1 MRAGPSQEEIR
12 RQNLGALLRQVHVR
26 GALSRAELTMALGLN
41 RSTIGALTADLTS
54 VGLVSEELPRETGR
68 AGRPS
73 LVVRPQSE
81 RVFVYAFSIGV
92 DRLTAARIGL
102 GGVVLDR
109 RETVRAR
116 GELPPAAVVAPLA
129 EFVRQMQRAAPP
141 DTCSIGCG
149 VAVGGM
155 VRRAD
160 GMVRLGPHA
169 DWADAPLGSALAEV
183 LGSTHHPAAPPRVD
197 LPIMLGNAADLAAL
211 AEHTRG
217 AATDSDNVVYLH
229 GDVGIGGGIIAGGRP
244 VAGHGGYGGEVGHMV
259 VNPNGRPCLCGSRGC
274 WETEI
279 GEHAL
284 LRAANRDGTG
294 RDGILAVVDAAARG
308 DAVAQAAVRQVG
320 DWLGFGV
327 ANLVNIFNPETV
339 VFGGTLRD
347 VYLAAAAQVRSRINR
362 NSLPACREHV
372 RLRTPELGDDAPLLG
387 AAELAFQR
395 LLADPLDAGTA
406 A

>member
-26 GALSRAELTMALGLN
+26 GALSRAELTVSLGLN
-41 RSTIGALTADLTS
+41 RSTIGALTADLS
-54 VGLVSEELPRETGR
+54 AAGLVREGLPKETGR

-73 LVVRPQSE
+73 LVVQPESH
-81 RVFVYAFSIGV
+81 RVFVYALAIGV

-109 RETVRAR
+109 REAVRGR
-116 GELPPAAVVAPLA
+116 GELSPADVVAPLA
-129 EFVRQMQRAAPP
+129 EFVRQMQRATPP
-141 DTCSIGCG
+141 HTYCIGCG

-160 GMVRLGPHA
+160 GMVRLLPHIG
-169 DWADAPLGSALAEV
+169 WVDAPLGEALGDV
-183 LGSTHHPAAPPRVD
+183 LTEDIPVTV
-197 LPIMLGNAADLAAL
+197 GNGADLAAL

-217 AATDSDNVVYLH
+217 AAIDSDNVVYLH

-259 VNPNGRPCLCGSRGC
+259 VNPNGRPCGCGSRGC

-284 LRAANRDGTG
+284 LRAADRDGTG
-294 RDGILAVVDAAARG
+294 RDGILAVVEAAARG

-362 NSLPACREHV
+362 NGLPACREHV
-372 RLRTPELGDDAPLLG
+372 RLRTPELGDDATLLG

-395 LLADPLDAGTA
+395 LLADPLEAGTA

>member
-1 MRAGPSQEEIR
+1 
-12 RQNLGALLRQVHVR
+12 VY
-26 GALSRAELTMALGLN
+26 
-41 RSTIGALTADLTS
+41 ALTIA
-54 VGLVSEELPRETGR
+54 
-68 AGRPS
+68 
-73 LVVRPQSE
+73 
-81 RVFVYAFSIGV
+81 V

-129 EFVRQMQRAAPP
+129 EFVRQMQRSTPAG
-141 DTCSIGCG
+141 TSCIGCG
-149 VAVGGM
+149 VAFGGM

-160 GMVRLGPHA
+160 GLVRLGPHG
-169 DWADAPLGSALAEV
+169 DWVDAPLGAALSEV
-183 LGSTHHPAAPPRVD
+183 LNVD

-217 AATDSDNVVYLH
+217 AAIDSDNVVYLH
-229 GDVGIGGGIIAGGRP
+229 GDVGIGGGIISGGRP

-259 VNPNGRPCLCGSRGC
+259 VNPNGRPCGCGSRGC

-294 RDGILAVVDAAARG
+294 RDGILAVVDAASRG

-362 NSLPACREHV
+362 NGLPACREHV
-372 RLRTPELGDDAPLLG
+372 RLRTPGLGDDAPLLG

>member
-41 RSTIGALTADLTS
+41 RSTIGALTADLTA

-81 RVFVYAFSIGV
+81 RVFVYALSIGV

-116 GELPPAAVVAPLA
+116 GELPPSAVAQPLA
-129 EFVRQMQRAAPP
+129 EFVRQMQRDAPA

-149 VAVGGM
+149 VAFGGM

-169 DWADAPLGSALAEV
+169 DWADAPLGSALADV
-183 LGSTHHPAAPPRVD
+183 LNVD

-217 AATDSDNVVYLH
+217 AATNSDNVVYLH

-362 NSLPACREHV
+362 NGLPACREHV

-395 LLADPLDAGTA
+395 LLADPLEAGTA

>member
-1 MRAGPSQEEIR
+1 
-12 RQNLGALLRQVHVR
+12 VY
-26 GALSRAELTMALGLN
+26 
-41 RSTIGALTADLTS
+41 
-54 VGLVSEELPRETGR
+54 
-68 AGRPS
+68 
-73 LVVRPQSE
+73 
-81 RVFVYAFSIGV
+81 VYAFAVGV
-92 DRLTAARIGL
+92 DRLTAARVGL
-102 GGVVLDR
+102 GGQVLDR
-109 RETVRAR
+109 RETVRGR
-116 GELPPAAVVAPLA
+116 GELSPAEVVTPLA
-129 EFVRQMQRAAPP
+129 EFVRQMQRATPP
-141 DTCSIGCG
+141 HTYCIGCG
-149 VAVGGM
+149 VGVGGM

-160 GMVRLGPHA
+160 GMVRLAPHVGWM
-169 DWADAPLGSALAEV
+169 DSPLGEALADV
-183 LGSTHHPAAPPRVD
+183 LTVD
-197 LPIMLGNAADLAAL
+197 TPIAVGNGADLAAL

-217 AATDSDNVVYLH
+217 AAIDSENVIYLH

-259 VNPNGRPCLCGSRGC
+259 VNPNGRQCSCGSRGC

-284 LRAANRDGTG
+284 LRAADRDGTG
-294 RDGILAVVDAAARG
+294 REGILAVVEAAGRG

-339 VFGGTLRD
+339 IFGGSLRD

-362 NSLPACREHV
+362 NGLPACREHV
-372 RLRTPELGDDAPLLG
+372 RLRTPELGDDATLLG

-395 LLADPLDAGTA
+395 LLADPLEAGTA